1 MKAIFAVLVEKLKEV
16 EAQWVSLGI
25 GIFGLFTLWAC
36 TSVIRGLFQMITRI
50 VELVAGGGSDLPM

>member
-1 MKAIFAVLVEKLKEV
+1 MRAIIAVLVEKLKEV

-50 VELVAGGGSDLPM
+50 VELVAGGTDLPM